1 MRRAVHSGT
10 LRKRASLNYMDT
22 KRSLAMWLSAAG
34 LLFTVAGS
42 YGADQELQKGVPA
55 QKAER
60 KSLNPPN
67 AAEPIKPGTLDRP
80 PMAVAPGT
88 MDAPP
93 KPAAPG
99 TLDRNVINP
108 DVQIKKGEKPVP
120 R

>member
-1 MRRAVHSGT
+1 MG
-10 LRKRASLNYMDT
+10 T
-22 KRSLAMWLSAAG
+22 KRLIAMWLSAAG
-34 LLFTVAGS
+34 LLFTSITSCA
-42 YGADQELQKGVPA
+42 ADPESQKGEPA
-55 QKAER
+55 QKAEP
-60 KSLNPPN
+60 KSVNTPN

>member
-1 MRRAVHSGT
+1 MDIKHSIA
-10 LRKRASLNYMDT
+10 LC
-22 KRSLAMWLSAAG
+22 LSAAG
-34 LLFTVAGS
+34 LLLSAAVS
-42 YGADQELQKGVPA
+42 YAADPETQKGEPA
-55 QKAER
+55 KKAEP
-60 KSLNPPN
+60 KSVNPPN

-93 KPAAPG
+93 KPVAPG

-108 DVQIKKGEKPVP
+108 DIGIQKGLKPVP